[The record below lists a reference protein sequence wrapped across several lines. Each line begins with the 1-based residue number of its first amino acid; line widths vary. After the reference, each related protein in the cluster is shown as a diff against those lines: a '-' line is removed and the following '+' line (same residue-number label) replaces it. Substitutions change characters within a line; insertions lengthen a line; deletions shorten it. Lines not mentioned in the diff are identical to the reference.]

1 MDYLG
6 TLVRSFSKHVGEGL
20 AIEAGTSALS
30 EGLTMA
36 KAEDLSNFS
45 VEGDLTVVI
54 TQVNK
59 KEKRLM
65 KVGWETSPNVYI
77 ALKLG
82 CSFH

>member
-1 MDYLG
+1 MDYIG

-54 TQVNK
+54 T
-59 KEKRLM
+59 
-65 KVGWETSPNVYI
+65 
-77 ALKLG
+77 
-82 CSFH
+82 

>member
-6 TLVRSFSKHVGEGL
+6 TLVRSFSKHVGEL

-36 KAEDLSNFS
+36 KAEDLSNLS